1 VYGSSTHVEQ
11 EKGCTY
17 QALATPQLRLWL
29 STPVEARW
37 KIVTA
42 VTEERLCG
50 ETTWFHEF
58 EPMITRNREDLNSKT
73 RNLLEQSGT
82 GRLGKQVIRECV
94 CDCECKAI
102 EFNQICHM
110 NSLCNQRSGCLTR
123 VFQGN
128 FQRLG
133 NFDLPHRLKHLR
145 HSHSRDR
152 RKALWQKQHDFTC
165 SLLSRCVDAPE
176 INVVA
181 MTGAWLGARN
191 GSQFKERS

>member
-1 VYGSSTHVEQ
+1 MIRTSSAAAEID
-11 EKGCTY
+11 KP
-17 QALATPQLRLWL
+17 LRPQ
-29 STPVEARW
+29 
-37 KIVTA
+37 
-42 VTEERLCG
+42 
-50 ETTWFHEF
+50 
-58 EPMITRNREDLNSKT
+58 SKAPDAYS
-73 RNLLEQSGT
+73 R
-82 GRLGKQVIRECV
+82 VRECV
-94 CDCECKAI
+94 CDCKCNAI
-102 EFNQICHM
+102 EFNQTCHMNTDEFPLQPAFWVPPSCVQKLCMLLRDQNTCLTSWHWAVRECVCDCKCNAIEFNQTCHM
-110 NSLCNQRSGCLTR
+110 NSLCNQSSGCLTR

-133 NFDLPHRLKHLR
+133 NFDFPHRLKHLR

-181 MTGAWLGARN
+181 MSGAWLGARN